1 MTDAIRIHQALRVG
15 LAALICAMLIAAPV
29 LAQSQPPAPA
39 KTEDNFFKRVGR
51 WFDDSFSSV
60 GSHFKSAEKG
70 VENFN
75 REAGA
80 AAKATGGAVKDAA
93 DAVVKLPTT
102 RVVTG
107 HQTCTVAANGAPN
120 CQDAANKLCQGK
132 GFAFGSSID
141 ITAAEECP
149 VRVATGQR
157 EAKPGECKNVTFVSR
172 AMCQ

>member
-1 MTDAIRIHQALRVG
+1 LAVRLIRNGVAMTDAIRIHQALRVG

-80 AAKATGGAVKDAA
+80 AAKATGRAVKDAA
-93 DAVVKLPTT
+93 
-102 RVVTG
+102 
-107 HQTCTVAANGAPN
+107 
-120 CQDAANKLCQGK
+120 
-132 GFAFGSSID
+132 
-141 ITAAEECP
+141 
-149 VRVATGQR
+149 
-157 EAKPGECKNVTFVSR
+157 
-172 AMCQ
+172 